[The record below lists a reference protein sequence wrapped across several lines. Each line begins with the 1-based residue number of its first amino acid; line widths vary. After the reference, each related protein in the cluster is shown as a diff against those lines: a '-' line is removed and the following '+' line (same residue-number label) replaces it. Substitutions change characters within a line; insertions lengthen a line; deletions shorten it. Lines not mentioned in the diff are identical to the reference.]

1 MLKCFEM
8 CRETSLFLG
17 EGTLSDYAVADL
29 SEIVTVDDHT
39 LWTTVDVL
47 DALSCTMR
55 EQDETSSSQTHDSP
69 ETQTSDP
76 TQTRPPAHQNIR
88 SYTKPPT
95 NIRSFYLQKPTKSD
109 PKTPETQTHKNI
121 VRSYLPPRRVRH
133 KPPYLQE
140 PVG

>member
-76 TQTRPPAHQNIR
+76 HTNTTSSSPKHPILHKTSHKHPILLPPKTHKIR
-88 SYTKPPT
+88 SQ
-95 NIRSFYLQKPTKSD
+95 NS
-109 PKTPETQTHKNI
+109 
-121 VRSYLPPRRVRH
+121 
-133 KPPYLQE
+133 
-140 PVG
+140 